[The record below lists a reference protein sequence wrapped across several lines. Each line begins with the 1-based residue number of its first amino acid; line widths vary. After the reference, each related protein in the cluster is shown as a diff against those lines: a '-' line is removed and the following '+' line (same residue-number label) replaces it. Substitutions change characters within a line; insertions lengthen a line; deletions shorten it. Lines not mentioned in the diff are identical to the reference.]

1 MAHAAPSIDFRG
13 THEVLQQSKIMSAI
27 AKGVAG
33 AMPKHVRPNI
43 AEPGATPRLSDEVVY
58 CLAGE
63 GLAAFGD

>member
-1 MAHAAPSIDFRG
+1 M
-13 THEVLQQSKIMSAI
+13 QQSKIMSAI